1 MKKLYGEKIKAVV
14 FDWAGTTVDYGCFAP
29 LNVFIEIFKR
39 RGIDVTMEEARKPMG
54 KLKIDHIRE
63 MCEMDRIKSIWAEN
77 FGGFP
82 TEEDVNKL
90 YAEFEPMLFETL
102 EEYTTPIPHV
112 VETIERLR
120 QNGLKIGS
128 TTGYTREM
136 MNIVEPNAAKK
147 GYSPDFLVTPSEVSQ
162 GRPYPW
168 MCYKNA
174 EALGVSPMSA
184 MVKVGDTLSDV
195 KEGVNAGMWSVAVIK
210 GSSELGLTQAEVE
223 NMDKEELKVKMEAVS
238 KKFKEAGAHF
248 VIETMAELED
258 VLVKIENETI
268 KSDFVPENDY
278 ILLTPGPLSTT
289 KSVRASM
296 LKDWCT
302 WDVEYN
308 DLVQDVRRRL
318 VSLATKNTEKYTSVL
333 MQGSGTFSVE
343 ATIGS
348 TIPKNG
354 KLLVIANGAYG
365 KRMKD
370 ICSYLNIEY
379 VDCTFSDVEAV
390 DLNRVENLLKENK
403 DITHISMV
411 HCETTTGRLNPIQD
425 IGKIAKKYNK
435 VYIVDAMSSF
445 GGIKI
450 DVEDFNIDFLVSSSN
465 KCIQGVPG
473 FGFIIANREELA
485 KCKGIAKSLSLDVYA
500 QWETMENNNGK
511 WRFTSPTHVVRAF
524 YQALLELEE
533 EGSVEKRYA
542 RYKENQFTISSRLK
556 SLGFDTLVNDD
567 AQSPVITTFLYPKNA
582 KFEFMEFYTYLK
594 ENGFVIY
601 PGKLTD
607 VDTFRIGSIGEVYP
621 KDMDRLAE
629 VIEKFINM

>member
-63 MCEMDRIKSIWAEN
+63 MCEMDRIKNIWAEN

>member
-63 MCEMDRIKSIWAEN
+63 MCEMDRIKNIWADN

-112 VETIERLR
+112 VETIEKLR

-210 GSSELGLTQAEVE
+210 GSSELGLTQEEVE
-223 NMDKEELKVKMEAVS
+223 NMNKEELKIKMEAVS

-258 VLVKIENETI
+258 VLVRIENETI

-348 TIPKNG
+348 TIPKDG

-370 ICSYLNIEY
+370 ICNYLNIEY

-425 IGKIAKKYNK
+425 VGKIAKAYNK
-435 VYIVDAMSSF
+435 IYIVDAMSSF
-445 GGIKI
+445 GGIEI

-500 QWETMENNNGK
+500 QWKTMKNNNGK

-556 SLGFDTLVNDD
+556 SLGFDTLVNDG

-607 VDTFRIGSIGEVYP
+607 IDTFRIGSIGEVYP
-621 KDMDRLAE
+621 KDMDRLAD
-629 VIEKFINM
+629 VIENFINM

>member
-63 MCEMDRIKSIWAEN
+63 MCEMDRIKNIWVEN

-112 VETIERLR
+112 VETIEKLR
-120 QNGLKIGS
+120 KNGLKIGS

-195 KEGVNAGMWSVAVIK
+195 KEGINAGMWSVAVIK
-210 GSSELGLTQAEVE
+210 GSSELGLTQEEVE
-223 NMDKEELKVKMEAVS
+223 NMDKEELKIKMEAVS

-296 LKDWCT
+296 LKDLCT

-411 HCETTTGRLNPIQD
+411 HCETTTGRLNPIKD
-425 IGKIAKKYNK
+425 VGKLAKEYNK

-445 GGIKI
+445 GGIEI

-473 FGFIIANREELA
+473 FGFIIANRDELA

-607 VDTFRIGSIGEVYP
+607 IDTFRIGSIGEVYP
-621 KDMDRLAE
+621 KDMDRLAD

>member
-1 MKKLYGEKIKAVV
+1 MKKIYGEKIKAVV

-63 MCEMDRIKSIWAEN
+63 MCEMDRIKNIWSDK
-77 FGGFP
+77 FGKVP
-82 TEEDVNKL
+82 TEDDVNEL

-102 EEYTTPIPHV
+102 EDYTTPIPHV
-112 VETIERLR
+112 VETIEKLR
-120 QNGLKIGS
+120 ENGLKIGS

-174 EALGVSPMSA
+174 EALGVSPMSS
-184 MVKVGDTLSDV
+184 MVKVGDTISDV

-210 GSSELGLTQAEVE
+210 GSSELGLTQEEVE
-223 NMDKEELKVKMEAVS
+223 NMDKEELKAKMSIVS

-258 VLVKIENETI
+258 ILIKIENETI

-308 DLVQDVRRRL
+308 NLVQDVRRRL
-318 VSLATKNTEKYTSVL
+318 VSLATQNTDKYTSVL

-343 ATIGS
+343 AIIGS
-348 TIPKNG
+348 TISKDG

-370 ICSYLNIEY
+370 ICNYLNIQF
-379 VDCTFSDVEAV
+379 VDCTFKDIEAV
-390 DLNRVENLLKENK
+390 DLNVVENLLKENK

-411 HCETTTGRLNPIQD
+411 HCETTTGRLNPIQEV
-425 IGKIAKKYNK
+425 GKLAKEYNK
-435 VYIVDAMSSF
+435 IYIVDAMSSF
-445 GGIKI
+445 GGIEI

-473 FGFIIANREELA
+473 FGFIIANKEKLS

-500 QWETMENNNGK
+500 QWETMEKNNGK

-542 RYKENQFTISSRLK
+542 RYKENQFTIASRLK
-556 SLGFDTLVNDD
+556 SLGFDTLVNDN

-582 KFEFMEFYTYLK
+582 KFEFMEIYTYLK
-594 ENGFVIY
+594 DNGFVIY

-607 VDTFRIGSIGEVYP
+607 IDTFRIGSIGEVYP
-621 KDMDRLAE
+621 TDMERLAD
-629 VIEKFINM
+629 VIEKFINR

>member
-63 MCEMDRIKSIWAEN
+63 MCEMDRIKNIWAEN

-379 VDCTFSDVEAV
+379 VDCTFSGVEAV

>member
-63 MCEMDRIKSIWAEN
+63 MCEMDRIKNIWAEN

-210 GSSELGLTQAEVE
+210 GSSELGLTQEEVE

>member
-1 MKKLYGEKIKAVV
+1 MKKIYGEKIKAVV
-14 FDWAGTTVDYGCFAP
+14 FDWAGTTIDYGCFAP

-63 MCEMDRIKSIWAEN
+63 MCEMDRIKNLWSDK
-77 FGGFP
+77 FGKVP
-82 TEEDVNKL
+82 TEDDVNEL
-90 YAEFEPMLFETL
+90 YAEFELMLFETL
-102 EEYTTPIPHV
+102 EDYTTPIPHV
-112 VETIERLR
+112 VETIEKLR
-120 QNGLKIGS
+120 KNGLKIGS

-174 EALGVSPMSA
+174 EALGVSPMSS
-184 MVKVGDTLSDV
+184 MVKVGDTISDV

-210 GSSELGLTQAEVE
+210 GSSELGLTQEEVE
-223 NMDKEELKVKMEAVS
+223 NMDKEELKAKVSIVS

-258 VLVKIENETI
+258 ILIKIENETI

-308 DLVQDVRRRL
+308 NLVQDVRRRL
-318 VSLATKNTEKYTSVL
+318 VSLATQNTDKYTSVL

-343 ATIGS
+343 AIIGS
-348 TIPKNG
+348 TISKDG

-370 ICSYLNIEY
+370 ICNYLDIEF
-379 VDCTFSDVEAV
+379 VDCTFKDIEAV
-390 DLNRVENLLKENK
+390 DLNVVENLLKENK

-411 HCETTTGRLNPIQD
+411 HCETTTGRLNPIQEV
-425 IGKIAKKYNK
+425 GKLAKKYNK
-435 VYIVDAMSSF
+435 IYIVDAMSSF
-445 GGIKI
+445 GGIEI

-473 FGFIIANREELA
+473 FGFIIANKEELS

-500 QWETMENNNGK
+500 QWETMEKNNGK

-542 RYKENQFTISSRLK
+542 RYKENQFTIASRLK
-556 SLGFDTLVNDD
+556 SLGFDTLVNDN

-594 ENGFVIY
+594 DNGFVIY

-607 VDTFRIGSIGEVYP
+607 IDTFRIGSIGEVYP
-621 KDMDRLAE
+621 TDMERLAD
-629 VIEKFINM
+629 VIEKFINR

>member
-63 MCEMDRIKSIWAEN
+63 MCEMDRIKNIWAEN

-500 QWETMENNNGK
+500 QWETMDNNNGK

>member
-1 MKKLYGEKIKAVV
+1 MKKIYGEKIKAVV

-63 MCEMDRIKSIWAEN
+63 MCEMDRIKNLWSEK
-77 FGGFP
+77 FGKAP
-82 TEEDVNKL
+82 TEEDVNEL

-112 VETIERLR
+112 VETVEKLR
-120 QNGLKIGS
+120 KNGLKIGS

-174 EALGVSPMSA
+174 EALGVSPMSS
-184 MVKVGDTLSDV
+184 MVKVGDTISDV

-210 GSSELGLTQAEVE
+210 GSSELGLTQEEVD
-223 NMDKEELKVKMEAVS
+223 NMDKEELKVKMDIVS

-248 VIETMAELED
+248 VIETMAQLED

-318 VSLATKNTEKYTSVL
+318 VSLGTKNTDKYTSVL

-348 TIPKNG
+348 AIPKDG

-370 ICSYLNIEY
+370 ICNYLNIEF
-379 VDCTFSDVEAV
+379 VDCTFKDVEAV
-390 DLNRVENLLKENK
+390 DLNVVENLLKENK

-411 HCETTTGRLNPIQD
+411 HCETTTGRLNPIQEV
-425 IGKIAKKYNK
+425 GKLAKEYNK
-435 VYIVDAMSSF
+435 IYIVDAMSSF
-445 GGIKI
+445 GGIEI

-473 FGFIIANREELA
+473 FGFIIANKEELA
-485 KCKGIAKSLSLDVYA
+485 KCKGISKSLSLDVYA
-500 QWETMENNNGK
+500 QWDTMEKNNGK

-542 RYKENQFTISSRLK
+542 RYKENQFTIASRLK
-556 SLGFDTLVNDD
+556 SLGFDTLVNDG

-582 KFEFMEFYTYLK
+582 NFEFMEFYTYLK

-607 VDTFRIGSIGEVYP
+607 IDTFRIGSIGEVYP
-621 KDMDRLAE
+621 TDMDRLAD

>member
-1 MKKLYGEKIKAVV
+1 MKKIYGEKIKAVV

-63 MCEMDRIKSIWAEN
+63 MCEMDRIKNIWSDK
-77 FGGFP
+77 FGKVP
-82 TEEDVNKL
+82 TEDDVNEL

-112 VETIERLR
+112 VETIEKLR
-120 QNGLKIGS
+120 ENGLKIGS

-174 EALGVSPMSA
+174 EALGVSPMSS
-184 MVKVGDTLSDV
+184 MVKVGDTISDV

-210 GSSELGLTQAEVE
+210 GSSELGLTQEEVE
-223 NMDKEELKVKMEAVS
+223 NMDKEELKAKMSIVS

-258 VLVKIENETI
+258 ILIKIENETI

-308 DLVQDVRRRL
+308 NLVQDVRRRL
-318 VSLATKNTEKYTSVL
+318 VSLATQNTDKYTSVL

-343 ATIGS
+343 AIIGS
-348 TIPKNG
+348 TISKDG

-370 ICSYLNIEY
+370 ICNYLNIEF
-379 VDCTFSDVEAV
+379 VDCTFKDIEAV
-390 DLNRVENLLKENK
+390 DLNVVENLLKENK

-411 HCETTTGRLNPIQD
+411 HCETTTGRLNPIQEV
-425 IGKIAKKYNK
+425 GKLAKEYNK
-435 VYIVDAMSSF
+435 IYIVDAMSSF
-445 GGIKI
+445 GGIEI

-473 FGFIIANREELA
+473 FGFIIANKEELS

-500 QWETMENNNGK
+500 QWETMEKNNGK

-542 RYKENQFTISSRLK
+542 RYKENQFTIASRLK
-556 SLGFDTLVNDD
+556 SLGFDTLVNDN

-594 ENGFVIY
+594 DNGFVIY

-607 VDTFRIGSIGEVYP
+607 IDTFRIGSIGEVYP
-621 KDMDRLAE
+621 TDMERLAD
-629 VIEKFINM
+629 VIEKFINR

>member
-63 MCEMDRIKSIWAEN
+63 MCEMDRIKNIWAEN

-112 VETIERLR
+112 VETVERLR
-120 QNGLKIGS
+120 KNGLKIGS

-195 KEGVNAGMWSVAVIK
+195 KEGINAGMWSVAVIK
-210 GSSELGLTQAEVE
+210 GSSELGLTQEEVE
-223 NMDKEELKVKMEAVS
+223 NMDKEELKIKMEAVS

-258 VLVKIENETI
+258 ILVRIENETI

-348 TIPKNG
+348 TIPTDG

-370 ICSYLNIEY
+370 ICNYLNIEY

-390 DLNRVENLLKENK
+390 DLNKVENLLKENK

-425 IGKIAKKYNK
+425 VGKIAKAYNK

-445 GGIKI
+445 GGIEI
-450 DVEDFNIDFLVSSSN
+450 NVEDFNIDFLVSSSN

-485 KCKGIAKSLSLDVYA
+485 KCKGIAKSLSLDVYD

-556 SLGFDTLVNDD
+556 SLGFDTLVNDG
-567 AQSPVITTFLYPKNA
+567 AQSPVITTFLYPKNS

-607 VDTFRIGSIGEVYP
+607 IDTFRIGSIGEVYP
-621 KDMDRLAE
+621 KDMDRLAD

>member
-63 MCEMDRIKSIWAEN
+63 MCEMDRIKNIWAEN

-112 VETIERLR
+112 VETVERLR
-120 QNGLKIGS
+120 KNGLKIGS

-195 KEGVNAGMWSVAVIK
+195 KEGINAGMWSVAVIK
-210 GSSELGLTQAEVE
+210 GSSELGLTQEEVE
-223 NMDKEELKVKMEAVS
+223 NMDKEELKIKMEAVS

-258 VLVKIENETI
+258 VLVRIENETI

-348 TIPKNG
+348 TIPKDG

-370 ICSYLNIEY
+370 ICNYLNIEY

-390 DLNRVENLLKENK
+390 DLNKVENLLKENK

-425 IGKIAKKYNK
+425 IGKLAKSYNK

-445 GGIKI
+445 GGIEI

-485 KCKGIAKSLSLDVYA
+485 KCKGIAKSLSLDMYA

-533 EGSVEKRYA
+533 EGSVEKRHA

-556 SLGFDTLVNDD
+556 SLGFDTLVNDG

-607 VDTFRIGSIGEVYP
+607 IDTFRIGSIGEVYP
-621 KDMDRLAE
+621 KDMDRLAD

>member
-63 MCEMDRIKSIWAEN
+63 MCEMDRIKNIWAEN

-112 VETIERLR
+112 VETVERLR
-120 QNGLKIGS
+120 KNGLKIGS

-195 KEGVNAGMWSVAVIK
+195 KEGINAGMWSVAVIK
-210 GSSELGLTQAEVE
+210 GSSELGLTQEEVE
-223 NMDKEELKVKMEAVS
+223 NMDKEELKIKMEAVS

-258 VLVKIENETI
+258 VLVRIENETI

-348 TIPKNG
+348 TIPKDG

-370 ICSYLNIEY
+370 ICNYLNIEY

-390 DLNRVENLLKENK
+390 DLNKVENLLKENK

-425 IGKIAKKYNK
+425 IGKLAKSYNK

-445 GGIKI
+445 GGIEI

-485 KCKGIAKSLSLDVYA
+485 KCKGIAKSLSLDMYA

-556 SLGFDTLVNDD
+556 SLGFDTLVNDG

-607 VDTFRIGSIGEVYP
+607 IDTFRIGSIGEVYP
-621 KDMDRLAE
+621 KDMDRLAD

>member
-63 MCEMDRIKSIWAEN
+63 MCEMDRIKNIWVEN

-112 VETIERLR
+112 VETIEKLR
-120 QNGLKIGS
+120 KNGLKIGS

-195 KEGVNAGMWSVAVIK
+195 KEGINAGMWSVAVIK
-210 GSSELGLTQAEVE
+210 GSSELGLTQEEVE
-223 NMDKEELKVKMEAVS
+223 NMDKEELKIKMEAVS

-296 LKDWCT
+296 LKDLCT

-411 HCETTTGRLNPIQD
+411 HCETTTGRLNPIKD
-425 IGKIAKKYNK
+425 VGKLAKEYNK

-445 GGIKI
+445 GGIEI

-473 FGFIIANREELA
+473 FGFIIANRDELA

-607 VDTFRIGSIGEVYP
+607 IDTFRIGSIGEVYP
-621 KDMDRLAE
+621 KDMDRLAG

>member
-63 MCEMDRIKSIWAEN
+63 MCEMDRIKNIWADN

-112 VETIERLR
+112 VETIEKLR

-210 GSSELGLTQAEVE
+210 GSSELGLTQEEVE
-223 NMDKEELKVKMEAVS
+223 NMDKEELKIKMEAVS

-248 VIETMAELED
+248 VIETMAQLED
-258 VLVKIENETI
+258 VLVRIENETI

-348 TIPKNG
+348 TIPKDG

-370 ICSYLNIEY
+370 ICNYLNIEY

-425 IGKIAKKYNK
+425 VGKIAKAYNK
-435 VYIVDAMSSF
+435 IYIVDAMSSF
-445 GGIKI
+445 GGIEI

-556 SLGFDTLVNDD
+556 SLGFDTLVNDG

-607 VDTFRIGSIGEVYP
+607 IDTFRIGSIGEVYP
-621 KDMDRLAE
+621 KDMDRLAD

>member
-63 MCEMDRIKSIWAEN
+63 MCEMDRIKNIWAEN
-77 FGGFP
+77 FVGFP

-210 GSSELGLTQAEVE
+210 GSSELGLTQEEVE

>member
-63 MCEMDRIKSIWAEN
+63 MCEMDRIKNIWADN

-112 VETIERLR
+112 VETIEKLR

-210 GSSELGLTQAEVE
+210 GSSELGLTQEEVE
-223 NMDKEELKVKMEAVS
+223 NMDKEELKIKMEAVS

-258 VLVKIENETI
+258 VLVRIENETI

-370 ICSYLNIEY
+370 ICNYLNIEY

-425 IGKIAKKYNK
+425 VGKIAKAYNK
-435 VYIVDAMSSF
+435 IYIVDAMSSF
-445 GGIKI
+445 GGIEI

-556 SLGFDTLVNDD
+556 SLGFDTLVNDG

-607 VDTFRIGSIGEVYP
+607 IDTFRIGSIGEVYP
-621 KDMDRLAE
+621 KDMDRLAD

>member
-63 MCEMDRIKSIWAEN
+63 MCEMDRIKNIWSDK
-77 FGGFP
+77 FGSFP
-82 TEEDVNKL
+82 TEEDVNEL
-90 YAEFEPMLFETL
+90 YAEFEPMLFDTL

-112 VETIERLR
+112 VETVKRLR
-120 QNGLKIGS
+120 ENGLKIGS

-136 MNIVEPNAAKK
+136 MNVVEPNAAKK
-147 GYSPDFLVTPSEVSQ
+147 GYSPDFLITPSEVSQ

-174 EALGVSPMSA
+174 EALGVSPMSS

-195 KEGVNAGMWSVAVIK
+195 REGVNAGMWSVAVIK
-210 GSSELGLTQAEVE
+210 GSSELGLTQEEVE
-223 NMDKEELKVKMEAVS
+223 IMDKEELKNRMDVVS
-238 KKFKEAGAHF
+238 KRFKEAGAHF
-248 VIETMAELED
+248 VIDTMAELED
-258 VLVKIENETI
+258 IIVKIENEII
-268 KSDFVPENDY
+268 KSDLVPENDY

-302 WDVEYN
+302 WDAEYN
-308 DLVQDVRRRL
+308 NLVQDVRERL
-318 VSLATKNTEKYTSVL
+318 ICLVTKNKEKYTSVL

-348 TIPKNG
+348 VIPEDG

-370 ICSYLNIEY
+370 ICDYLKIEY
-379 VDCTFSDVEAV
+379 VDCTFNDIEAV
-390 DLNRVENLLKENK
+390 DLDRVEKLIKENN

-411 HCETTTGRLNPIQD
+411 HCETTTGRLNPIKEV
-425 IGKIAKKYNK
+425 GKLAKDYNK

-450 DVEDFNIDFLVSSSN
+450 DVEEFNIDFLVSSSN

-473 FGFIIANREELA
+473 FGFIIANREELS

-500 QWETMENNNGK
+500 QWETMDKNNGK

-533 EGSVEKRYA
+533 EGSVKQRYS
-542 RYKENQFTISSRLK
+542 RYRNNQLTISSRLK
-556 SLGFDTLVNDD
+556 ALGFDTLVSDD

-582 KFEFMEFYTYLK
+582 KFKFMDFYTYLK
-594 ENGFVIY
+594 NNGFVIY

-607 VDTFRIGSIGEVYP
+607 IDTFRIGSIGEVYP
-621 KDMDRLAE
+621 EDMERLATI
-629 VIEKFINM
+629 IETFVGL

>member
-63 MCEMDRIKSIWAEN
+63 MCEMDRIKNIWADN

-112 VETIERLR
+112 VETIEKLR

-210 GSSELGLTQAEVE
+210 GSSELGLTQEEVE
-223 NMDKEELKVKMEAVS
+223 NMDKEELKIKMEAVS

-258 VLVKIENETI
+258 VLVRIENETI

-348 TIPKNG
+348 TIPKDG

-370 ICSYLNIEY
+370 ICNYLNIEY

-425 IGKIAKKYNK
+425 VGKIAKAYNK
-435 VYIVDAMSSF
+435 IYIVDAMSSF
-445 GGIKI
+445 GGIEI

-556 SLGFDTLVNDD
+556 SLGFDTLVNDG

-607 VDTFRIGSIGEVYP
+607 IDTFRIGSIGEVYP
-621 KDMDRLAE
+621 KDMDRLADI
-629 VIEKFINM
+629 IENFINM